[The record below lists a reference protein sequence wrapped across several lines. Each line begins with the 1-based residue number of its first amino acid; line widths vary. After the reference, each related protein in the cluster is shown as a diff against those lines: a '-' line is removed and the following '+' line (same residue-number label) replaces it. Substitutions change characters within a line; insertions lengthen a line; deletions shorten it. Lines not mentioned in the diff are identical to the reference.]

1 MSGLKAYL
9 VSRMKTSLESERDD
23 FVVDDTDGGEDA
35 GDTIA
40 TTMVIPVL
48 DGAL

>member
-1 MSGLKAYL
+1 MSGLKIDP
-9 VSRMKTSLESERDD
+9 VSRMITSLESERDD
-23 FVVDDTDGGEDA
+23 FVVDDADGGEDA
-35 GDTIA
+35 GDTIT